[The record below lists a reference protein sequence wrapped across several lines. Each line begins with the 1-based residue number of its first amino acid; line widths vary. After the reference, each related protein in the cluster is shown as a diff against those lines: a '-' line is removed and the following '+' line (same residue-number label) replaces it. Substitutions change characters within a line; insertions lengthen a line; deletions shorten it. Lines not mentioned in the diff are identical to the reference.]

1 MTLLPLLV
9 WIILGIA
16 LRFGNLALKS
26 PWTDEFATMVFSLGN
41 SYNLVPLNQV
51 ISLDNLLEPLKP
63 NAVAVPSALLH
74 HLLNEDHHP
83 PLYFLLA
90 HWWTQLFPPVGDY
103 VSLWAMRS
111 LPAFLG
117 VLSIPG
123 VYGLSWLAFRSQL
136 VAQLTAAIMAVSPYG
151 IFLAQEA
158 RHYTLGILWVIAS
171 LSCLVVALQHLHH
184 KKPLPLSVT
193 LGWIVV
199 NSLGMATHYFFSLTL
214 CAEAIALAG
223 FWILRNSQTSP
234 SQWWRIGSVAAGTFV
249 GSIVWFPVWQ
259 ASRDPEMIQWVMS
272 SDRNIWTILNPIFQS
287 LAAWITML
295 FLLPVEVSAKLVSIT
310 SGVVMLLF
318 FIWLVPILYRGIKTQ
333 LRQSD
338 HRLATG
344 ILGGFVLGAIA
355 LFFGITYFIGVDL
368 TRGARYNFVYFPAV
382 IVLVGAVLALSWQE
396 EGEKGDKGD
405 EEDKEDKEDKG
416 DEEDKEDKEDKVISK
431 YISHSQFPIPNSP
444 FLIPHSQKTITNVPS
459 PKKKRHIFS
468 TKGKRTVAII
478 WLMGFFSSLTVINN
492 LGYQKYYRP
501 DLLVSIM
508 QQQSSVPLL
517 IATTHNTLVQTGEIM
532 GIGWEFQQAANL
544 SGLPINPQ
552 FFLAHQEE
560 DQCVSLRK
568 QGKNCSAFTTL
579 QQALAQLPRP
589 LDLWLVNFKAP
600 VDELPT
606 CVAQEAIQS
615 QISVDGYLTQLYR
628 CLE

>member
-123 VYGLSWLAFRSQL
+123 VYGLSWLAFRSRL

-223 FWILRNSQTSP
+223 FWILRKSQTSP

-295 FLLPVEVSAKLVSIT
+295 FLLPVEVSTKLVSIT

-396 EGEKGDKGD
+396 E
-405 EEDKEDKEDKG
+405 
-416 DEEDKEDKEDKVISK
+416 
-431 YISHSQFPIPNSP
+431 
-444 FLIPHSQKTITNVPS
+444 
-459 PKKKRHIFS
+459 
-468 TKGKRTVAII
+468 
-478 WLMGFFSSLTVINN
+478 
-492 LGYQKYYRP
+492 
-501 DLLVSIM
+501 
-508 QQQSSVPLL
+508 
-517 IATTHNTLVQTGEIM
+517 
-532 GIGWEFQQAANL
+532 
-544 SGLPINPQ
+544 
-552 FFLAHQEE
+552 
-560 DQCVSLRK
+560 
-568 QGKNCSAFTTL
+568 
-579 QQALAQLPRP
+579 
-589 LDLWLVNFKAP
+589 
-600 VDELPT
+600 
-606 CVAQEAIQS
+606 
-615 QISVDGYLTQLYR
+615 
-628 CLE
+628 